1 MDEKK
6 GNKKEK
12 ERRGRGGGGVQ
23 GRGGRSDEGGGGE
36 GGGGSRRRGGR
47 GGGAASRGGEGG
59 GTPGRADQGRGRG
72 RGGGGNHGRGGQG
85 MVPSN
90 QFEPY
95 LPPDEVQRGLHDGE
109 MVEGI
114 LRINPKNYE
123 DGYICAADKGQDIL
137 IQGVRNR
144 CRALNGDLVVVKLE
158 PAWLWVVNHQAV
170 QDFLDKHG
178 TEQDRRMLMSDC
190 KVNVKLEMMEREAD
204 GSSGIIEKAKPH
216 VNNEGSTVVQLDIS
230 LDSYAPPGPR
240 QPDTLVMASHRFD

>member
-1 MDEKK
+1 
-6 GNKKEK
+6 
-12 ERRGRGGGGVQ
+12 
-23 GRGGRSDEGGGGE
+23 
-36 GGGGSRRRGGR
+36 
-47 GGGAASRGGEGG
+47 
-59 GTPGRADQGRGRG
+59 
-72 RGGGGNHGRGGQG
+72 
-85 MVPSN
+85 
-90 QFEPY
+90 
-95 LPPDEVQRGLHDGE
+95 

-190 KVNVKLEMMEREAD
+190 KVNVKQEMMEREAA
-204 GSSGIIEKAKPH
+204 GSSGIIEKAKH
-216 VNNEGSTVVQLDIS
+216 HANTEGSTVVQLDIS